1 MEEILAIVLIFG
13 GGSAFLL
20 AISPIGRAI
29 ADRIR
34 SGIPAAGEE
43 SVQRLQETQQAMLDD
58 LEAVR
63 QELSEVQERLDF
75 TERLLAQQRE
85 TPRVGP
91 GEAPVSRPGEAAQ

>member
-13 GGSAFLL
+13 GGAVFLL

-34 SGIPAAGEE
+34 SGVPAAGDE
-43 SVQRLQETQQAMLDD
+43 SVHRLQETQQALLED

-75 TERLLAQQRE
+75 TERLLAQHRDA
-85 TPRVGP
+85 PRVGP
-91 GEAPVSRPGEAAQ
+91 GEAQSAPPGEAAR

>member
-1 MEEILAIVLIFG
+1 MEDILAIVLIFG

-34 SGIPAAGEE
+34 SGTPAAPEE
-43 SVQRLQETQQAMLDD
+43 ALGRVQETQQAILDD
-58 LEAVR
+58 LESVR
-63 QELSEVQERLDF
+63 QELTELQERMDF

-85 TPRVGP
+85 SGRLPEGRNHAG
-91 GEAPVSRPGEAAQ
+91 